1 MWIVLKCFVINAPPA
16 CVKRFPRQVHSDL
29 PRSPFSRAKPISW
42 HPMNE
47 HERSL
52 KPDSS
57 INTEAVEALSR
68 AGCILVLVTAFL
80 GWMFAGVHLC
90 ISSLVMRVA
99 VKDLLGSA
107 NEGQVGQWFGWL
119 ICAFL
124 LGAASGGFVF
134 GKVGDRYGRGKAM
147 ALSIL
152 CYSVFSLLSAMAQT
166 PNQMLVLRFLT
177 CLGIGGMWPNGIALV
192 SEAWPNISRPFLA
205 GAIGTA
211 ANVGILL
218 FAILTCVWFITADS
232 WRWTLFLGGSPLV
245 LGLFVL
251 VAVPESPRWL
261 AIQVKSNGPD
271 PDRGGADQAVV
282 RSWSLPEIFRPPLL
296 RTTVIGIALGTVPLF
311 GGWGSTNWANA
322 WASKV
327 GDRATTAEVNS
338 DPTLKSRIMVARALP
353 GSISSLLGGA
363 LAMLIGR
370 RLFYGLVSC
379 AALFS
384 AQYLFWFLE
393 PTDPQFLYWTAAIGL
408 FSGFYFGW
416 LPLCLPEMFPTRVRS
431 TGAGVS
437 FNFGRII
444 TAFGVLGGAMLVN
457 SFGGDYARIG
467 QITSLIYAL
476 GVVVILFAPDT
487 SKTGLAE

>member
-1 MWIVLKCFVINAPPA
+1 
-16 CVKRFPRQVHSDL
+16 
-29 PRSPFSRAKPISW
+29 
-42 HPMNE
+42 MNE
-47 HERSL
+47 HEQSL
-52 KPDSS
+52 NPDSS
-57 INTEAVEALSR
+57 ISPDGVAALSR

-80 GWMFAGVHLC
+80 GWMFAGVHLA

-99 VKDLLGSA
+99 VKDLLGSI

-124 LGAASGGFVF
+124 FGAALGGLLL

-166 PNQMLVLRFLT
+166 PNQMLLLRFLT

-218 FAILTCVWFITADS
+218 FAIVTCGWFITADS
-232 WRWTLFLGGSPLV
+232 WRWTLWLGGSPIV

-251 VAVPESPRWL
+251 AAVPESPRWL
-261 AIQVKSNGPD
+261 ALQRKPIEPD
-271 PDRGGADQAVV
+271 PDRREADQAAP
-282 RSWSLPEIFRPPLL
+282 RGWSLPEIFRPPLL
-296 RTTVIGIALGTVPLF
+296 RRTVIGIALGTVPLF
-311 GGWGSTNWANA
+311 GGWGSSNWANA

-327 GDRATTAEVNS
+327 GDRATTVEVKS
-338 DPTLKSRIMVARALP
+338 DPTLKSRVMIARALP

-363 LAMLIGR
+363 LAMMIGR
-370 RLFYGLVSC
+370 RLFYGLISC

-393 PTDPQFLYWTAAIGL
+393 PNDPQFLYWTAALGL

-444 TAFGVLGGAMLVN
+444 TAFGVLGGAWLLKEV
-457 SFGGDYARIG
+457 FDGDYARLG
-467 QITSLIYAL
+467 QITSLVYAL

-487 SKTGLAE
+487 SKTDLTD

>member
-1 MWIVLKCFVINAPPA
+1 
-16 CVKRFPRQVHSDL
+16 
-29 PRSPFSRAKPISW
+29 
-42 HPMNE
+42 MNE
-47 HERSL
+47 HEQSL
-52 KPDSS
+52 KSGSS
-57 INTEAVEALSR
+57 IGTETGTELSR
-68 AGCILVLVTAFL
+68 WGCIMVLVTAFL
-80 GWMFAGVHLC
+80 GWMFAGVHLG
-90 ISSLVMRVA
+90 ISSLVMYVA
-99 VKDLLGSA
+99 AGNLLGPA

-119 ICAFL
+119 ICSFL
-124 LGAASGGFVF
+124 LGAATGGYVL
-134 GKVGDRYGRGKAM
+134 GKVGDRYGRAKAM

-152 CYSVFSLLSAMAQT
+152 CYSVFSLVSAMAQT
-166 PNQMLVLRFLT
+166 PSQMLILRFLT

-218 FAILTCVWFITADS
+218 FAVLTCVWFITADS
-232 WRWTLFLGGSPLV
+232 WRWTLLLGGTPVL
-245 LGLFVL
+245 LGLFIL
-251 VAVPESPRWL
+251 FAVPESPRWL
-261 AIQVKSNGPD
+261 ALRRKSNDPD
-271 PDRGGADQAVV
+271 PDGRGPDQKVA
-282 RSWSLPEIFRPPLL
+282 RRWSLPEIFRPPLL
-296 RTTVIGIALGTVPLF
+296 RATVIGMALGTVPLF
-311 GGWGSTNWANA
+311 GGWGSSNWANA
-322 WASKV
+322 WAIKV
-327 GDRATTAEVNS
+327 GDRATTVEVKS
-338 DPTLKSRIMVARALP
+338 DPALKSRLMIARALP

-363 LAMLIGR
+363 LAIWIGR

-393 PTDPQFLYWTAAIGL
+393 PTDPQFLYVTAALGL

-444 TAFGVLGGAMLVN
+444 TAFGVLGGAWLLKEI
-457 SFGGDYARIG
+457 FDGDYARLG
-467 QITSLIYAL
+467 QITSLIYVL

-487 SKTGLAE
+487 SKSDLAD

>member
-1 MWIVLKCFVINAPPA
+1 MNKHDKTLNSGPSIDTETVATM
-16 CVKRFPRQVHSDL
+16 
-29 PRSPFSRAKPISW
+29 SR
-42 HPMNE
+42 
-47 HERSL
+47 R
-52 KPDSS
+52 
-57 INTEAVEALSR
+57 
-68 AGCILVLVTAFL
+68 GCILVLVTAFL

-90 ISSLVMRVA
+90 ISSLVMYVA
-99 VKDLLGSA
+99 AKDLLGPA
-107 NEGQVGQWFGWL
+107 NDGQVGQWFGWL
-119 ICAFL
+119 ICSFL
-124 LGAASGGFVF
+124 LGAASGGYVL

-147 ALSIL
+147 ALSII
-152 CYSVFSLLSAMAQT
+152 CYSVFSFLCAMAQS
-166 PNQMLVLRFLT
+166 PSQLLILRFLT
-177 CLGIGGMWPNGIALV
+177 CIGIGGMWPNGIALV

-218 FAILTCVWFITADS
+218 FAIVTCVWFITADS
-232 WRWTLFLGGSPLV
+232 WRWTLLLGGTPIL
-245 LGLFVL
+245 LGLFIL

-261 AIQVKSNGPD
+261 ALQGRANGPD
-271 PDRGGADQAVV
+271 PDEPGPDQDAA
-282 RSWSLPEIFRPPLL
+282 RNRSLPEIFRSPLL
-296 RTTVIGIALGTVPLF
+296 RTTVLGIALGTVPLF
-311 GGWGSTNWANA
+311 GGWGSSNWANA

-327 GDRATTAEVNS
+327 GDRATTAEVKS
-338 DPTLKSRIMVARALP
+338 DPTLKSRLMIARALP

-363 LAMLIGR
+363 FAMLIGR

-393 PTDPQFLYWTAAIGL
+393 PTDTQFLYVTGALGL

-444 TAFGVLGGAMLVN
+444 TAFGVLGGGWLLTEV
-457 SFGGDYARIG
+457 FDGDYARLG
-467 QITSLIYAL
+467 QITSLVYVL

-487 SKTGLAE
+487 SKTDLAE

>member
-1 MWIVLKCFVINAPPA
+1 MHD
-16 CVKRFPRQVHSDL
+16 QEQ
-29 PRSPFSRAKPISW
+29 SP
-42 HPMNE
+42 
-47 HERSL
+47 
-52 KPDSS
+52 KPDLSTGTS
-57 INTEAVEALSR
+57 TAAALSSM
-68 AGCILVLVTAFL
+68 GCILVLVTAFL
-80 GWMFAGVHLC
+80 GWMFAGVHLG

-99 VKDLLGSA
+99 VKDLLGSVD
-107 NEGQVGQWFGWL
+107 EGQVGQWFGWM

-124 LGAASGGFVF
+124 LGAALGGLLL
-134 GKVGDRYGRGKAM
+134 GKVGDRFGRRNAM
-147 ALSIL
+147 ALSVL
-152 CYSVFSLLSAMAQT
+152 CYSIFSLLSAVAQS
-166 PNQMLVLRFLT
+166 PEQMLLLRFLT

-218 FAILTCVWFITADS
+218 FAILTCGWFITADS
-232 WRWTLFLGGSPLV
+232 WRWTFFLGGSPVV
-245 LGLFVL
+245 LGLFVFA
-251 VAVPESPRWL
+251 AVPESPRWL
-261 AIQVKSNGPD
+261 ALQGKSESSD
-271 PDRGGADQAVV
+271 SADGRPGRMPST

-296 RTTVIGIALGTVPLF
+296 RTTIVGIALGTVPLF
-311 GGWGSTNWANA
+311 GGWGSSNWANA

-327 GDRATTAEVNS
+327 GDRATTAEVKS
-338 DPTLKSRIMVARALP
+338 DPALKSRVMIARSLP

-363 LAMLIGR
+363 FAMLIGR
-370 RLFYGLVSC
+370 RLFYGLISC

-393 PTDPQFLYWTAAIGL
+393 PGNPQFLWWTAALGL

-444 TAFGVLGGAMLVN
+444 TAFGVLGGAVLVN

-467 QITSLIYAL
+467 QITSLIYVI
-476 GVVVILFAPDT
+476 GIVVILFAPDT
-487 SKTGLAE
+487 SKSDLAD

>member
-1 MWIVLKCFVINAPPA
+1 MNNNDSLSQPSPA
-16 CVKRFPRQVHSDL
+16 GDDTPTAGES
-29 PRSPFSRAKPISW
+29 AG
-42 HPMNE
+42 
-47 HERSL
+47 
-52 KPDSS
+52 
-57 INTEAVEALSR
+57 AALSST
-68 AGCILVLVTAFL
+68 GCILVLVTAFL
-80 GWMFAGVHLC
+80 GWMFAGVHLA

-99 VKDLLGSA
+99 VKDLLGSVD
-107 NEGQVGQWFGWL
+107 EGQVGQWFGWL

-124 LGAASGGFVF
+124 FGAAAGGLLL
-134 GKVGDRYGRGKAM
+134 GKVGDRFGRGKAM

-152 CYSVFSLLSAMAQT
+152 CYSLFSLISSYAQS
-166 PNQMLVLRFLT
+166 PAQMLLLRFLT

-218 FAILTCVWFITADS
+218 FAVVTCGWLITAES
-232 WRWTLFLGGSPLV
+232 WRWTLLLGGSPVV

-251 VAVPESPRWL
+251 AVVPESPRWL
-261 AIQVKSNGPD
+261 ALQRRTLLPD
-271 PDRGGADQAVV
+271 TSQPVGHEHGTGERGRGGREAESSQ
-282 RSWSLPEIFRPPLL
+282 SSSPWSIPEIFRPPIL
-296 RTTVIGIALGTVPLF
+296 RTTIIGVALGTVPLF
-311 GGWGSTNWANA
+311 GGWGSSNWANA

-327 GDRATTAEVNS
+327 GDRATTAEAKS
-338 DPTLKSRIMVARALP
+338 DPALKSRVMIARALP

-363 LAMLIGR
+363 LAMLVGR
-370 RLFYGLVSC
+370 RLFYALISG

-384 AQYLFWFLE
+384 AQYLFWLLE
-393 PTDPQFLYWTAAIGL
+393 PSDPQFLYWTAALGL

-444 TAFGVLGGAMLVN
+444 TAFGVLGGAVLVN
-457 SFGGDYARIG
+457 AFGGDYARIG
-467 QITSLIYAL
+467 QITSLVYIV
-476 GVVVILFAPDT
+476 GIVIIFFAPNMSEAKLSD
-487 SKTGLAE
+487 

>member
-1 MWIVLKCFVINAPPA
+1 MNEREPSLKAAGPSKTSTA
-16 CVKRFPRQVHSDL
+16 AAL
-29 PRSPFSRAKPISW
+29 SPF
-42 HPMNE
+42 
-47 HERSL
+47 
-52 KPDSS
+52 
-57 INTEAVEALSR
+57 
-68 AGCILVLVTAFL
+68 GCILVLVTAFL
-80 GWMFAGVHLC
+80 GWMFAGMHLA

-99 VKDLLGSA
+99 AKDLLGSA
-107 NEGQVGQWFGWL
+107 DEGQVGQWFGWL

-124 LGAASGGFVF
+124 FGAALGGLLL
-134 GKVGDRYGRGKAM
+134 GKVGDRYGRGRAM

-152 CYSVFSLLSAMAQT
+152 CYSIFSLVSAHVQT
-166 PNQMLVLRFLT
+166 PGQMLLLRFLT

-218 FAILTCVWFITADS
+218 FALVTCVWFITDDG
-232 WRWTLFLGGSPLV
+232 WRWTLYLGGSPVV

-261 AIQVKSNGPD
+261 ALQVAPSD
-271 PDRGGADQAVV
+271 ADADRGGSAQAAPAG
-282 RSWSLPEIFRPPLL
+282 SWALPEIFRPPLL
-296 RTTVIGIALGTVPLF
+296 RTTLIGIALGTVPLF
-311 GGWGSTNWANA
+311 GGWGSSNWVNA

-327 GDRATTAEVNS
+327 GDRAATADVQA
-338 DPTLKSRIMVARALP
+338 DPALKSRVMIARSLP

-363 LAMLIGR
+363 MAMLIGR

-393 PTDPQFLYWTAAIGL
+393 PNDPQFLVWTAALGL

-444 TAFGVLGGAMLVN
+444 TALGVLGGALLVN
-457 SFGGDYARIG
+457 YFGGNYARIG
-467 QITSLIYAL
+467 QITSWIYAI
-476 GVVVILFAPDT
+476 GVAVILLAPDT
-487 SKTGLAE
+487 SKTDLAD

>member
-1 MWIVLKCFVINAPPA
+1 MNKHEPSANLDAADGEAPA
-16 CVKRFPRQVHSDL
+16 S
-29 PRSPFSRAKPISW
+29 
-42 HPMNE
+42 
-47 HERSL
+47 
-52 KPDSS
+52 
-57 INTEAVEALSR
+57 ALST

-80 GWMFAGVHLC
+80 GWMFAGVHLA

-99 VKDLLGSA
+99 VKDLLGSVD
-107 NEGQVGQWFGWL
+107 EGQVGQWFGWL

-124 LGAASGGFVF
+124 IGAACGGLLL

-152 CYSVFSLLSAMAQT
+152 CYSIFSLVSAYAQS
-166 PNQMLVLRFLT
+166 PAQMLVLRFLT

-218 FAILTCVWFITADS
+218 FAVVTCGWFITAES
-232 WRWTLFLGGSPLV
+232 WRWTLLLGGAPVV

-251 VAVPESPRWL
+251 AAVPESPRWL
-261 AIQVKSNGPD
+261 ALGGPTGK
-271 PDRGGADQAVV
+271 PNPAGGSDDAERPTRA
-282 RSWSLPEIFRPPLL
+282 WSLPEIFRPPLL

-311 GGWGSTNWANA
+311 GGWGSSNWANA

-327 GDRATTAEVNS
+327 GDRAATAEVKS
-338 DPTLKSRIMVARALP
+338 DPALKSRVMIARALP

-363 LAMLIGR
+363 LAMWVGR
-370 RLFYGLVSC
+370 RLFYGLVSF

-384 AQYLFWFLE
+384 AQYLFWVLE
-393 PTDPQFLYWTAAIGL
+393 PGDPQFLYWTAALGL

-444 TAFGVLGGAMLVN
+444 TAFGVLGGAALVN
-457 SFGGDYARIG
+457 SFGGNYARIG
-467 QITSLIYAL
+467 QITSLIYVI
-476 GVVVILFAPDT
+476 GVIVILFAPDT
-487 SKTGLAE
+487 SKTELAD